1 MNTLE
6 TNEKN
11 RKSQKK
17 YISCKEKPNE
27 NFRTEKYNNLSIKSA
42 QSRIAMAEDRI
53 SVLKLDQ

>member
-27 NFRTEKYNNLSIKSA
+27 NFRTEQYITKKIKIKKA
-42 QSRIAMAEDRI
+42 Q
-53 SVLKLDQ
+53 